1 MHIDRSFRFF
11 SGISQHFWQELQQRS
26 LRVPN
31 SQQLL
36 TFLTETL
43 VASLLAFSDAPLED
57 ASSGDSG
64 G

>member
-1 MHIDRSFRFF
+1 MYIDRSFRFF
-11 SGISQHFWQELQQRS
+11 SGISQKFWHELQQRS

-43 VASLLAFSDAPLED
+43 VESFLAFLETPLED
-57 ASSGDSG
+57 ASSSDSG